1 MNREEV
7 ISFSPPTPDSCD
19 PSPLNDVAVTT
30 PTASIPP
37 ARTLIPVRAVT
48 IPTESTLV
56 TSSYV
61 RTPVNVAATPVMFL
75 TAMSGVPERPN
86 EVVAKETEFTPTLVN
101 PEPSPKKL
109 VALTI
114 PMTSNFASGE
124 VLLTPILLLAS
135 TVKLDGL
142 LNFDRSL
149 ARDISQLLSSY
160 LGHKKRPPSLL
171 TDDLEVLVV
180 SQKI

>member
-1 MNREEV
+1 ME
-7 ISFSPPTPDSCD
+7 F
-19 PSPLNDVAVTT
+19 A
-30 PTASIPP
+30 IP
-37 ARTLIPVRAVT
+37 
-48 IPTESTLV
+48 
-56 TSSYV
+56 
-61 RTPVNVAATPVMFL
+61 
-75 TAMSGVPERPN
+75 
-86 EVVAKETEFTPTLVN
+86 VN

-124 VLLTPILLLAS
+124 VLLMPILLLAS

-171 TDDLEVLVV
+171 TDDLEVLVI
-180 SQKI
+180 SQRI